1 MQTDT
6 QNIASLPFSIENYKR
21 YEDIQLDVLDRL
33 PFSVY
38 IIDYD
43 WVYLF
48 LNKNSIDAFGSHM
61 DKLIGQS
68 ALEVFKDVRF
78 EPIFEKIKYSVE
90 TKIHCHAIMYSPL
103 RGAQVNIK
111 GYPLEDCYCFSCTI
125 MPSKEQVLEEL
136 RGVLNRRNP
145 T

>member
-1 MQTDT
+1 MQTDIR
-6 QNIASLPFSIENYKR
+6 NIAPLPFSIEIYKR
-21 YEDIQLDVLDRL
+21 YKDIQLDVLDTL

-48 LNKNSIDAFGSHM
+48 LNKNSINAFGKDIDKLVGRSALDAFNN
-61 DKLIGQS
+61 
-68 ALEVFKDVRF
+68 VRF
-78 EPIFEKIKYSVE
+78 EPIFEKIKYGVE
-90 TKIHCHAIMYSPL
+90 TKTSCYATVYSPL
-103 RGAQVNIK
+103 RETQVNIK
-111 GYPLEDCYCFSCTI
+111 GYPLEDCYYFSSTI

-145 T
+145 A

>member
-1 MQTDT
+1 MQTDI
-6 QNIASLPFSIENYKR
+6 QNTAPSSFSIENYKR
-21 YEDIQLDVLDRL
+21 YEDVQLDVLDTL

-48 LNKNSIDAFGSHM
+48 LNKNSIHAFGKNI

-68 ALEVFKDVRF
+68 ALEAFKDVRF

-90 TKIHCHAIMYSPL
+90 TKTHCYVTMYSPL

-111 GYPLEDCYCFSCTI
+111 GYSLEDCYCFSSTV
-125 MPSKEQVLEEL
+125 MPSKEQVLGEL

-145 T
+145 S